1 MKFIKPKNTNAQR
14 VKWEVSEQT
23 RAIVKYYAEFTEYDE
38 SEIVDMFLK
47 NILDDKDFIE
57 WVSKKRNNKRII
69 KQMEAEELVEEDKIG

>member
-38 SEIVDMFLK
+38 SEIVDTFLK

-57 WVSKKRNNKRII
+57 WISKKRNNKRLV
-69 KQMEAEELVEEDKIG
+69 KKMEAEELVEEDKIG